1 MIRNLSLIA
10 VFLLCASLAMSAPV
24 RIKDLVEYEG
34 VRANDLIGYGLVI
47 GLDGTGDSLRNAPF
61 TEDLISNILERLG
74 TNVTGEA
81 FRTKNIASVF
91 VTAKLPPFSRG
102 GSYIDVA
109 VATIG
114 DASNLR
120 GGILVMTPL
129 RAADGDIYA
138 VAQGAIIAGGAAVRG
153 AAEQI
158 IEGVP
163 TAGVIPSGALVE
175 REVVFDFKIL
185 KTINLA
191 LRQADFST
199 AHKIETLINK
209 NFKSPVARMLDA
221 ATIEIDIL
229 KTNAS
234 SPAHALSAIE
244 NLTLIPERKARV
256 VVDQRSGTIVMGA
269 EVRISRVAVSQ
280 GNLTLHIQEA
290 PQAVQP
296 NPFSQGETIV
306 LPRSDVSMRAQENI
320 ALAEVPDGANLSEII
335 AGLNALGVGAKEM
348 IDILKSI
355 KAAGALHAEFIVQ

>member
-10 VFLLCASLAMSAPV
+10 VFLLCASLAVSAPV

-91 VTAKLPPFSRG
+91 VTAKLPPFSRA

-175 REVVFDFKIL
+175 REVAFDFKIL

-209 NFKSPVARMLDA
+209 NFKGAVARMLDA
-221 ATIEIDIL
+221 ATVERLQRRRADLKRFFLNQGYQTVEITL
-229 KTNAS
+229 THTSEAKT
-234 SPAHALSAIE
+234 P
-244 NLTLIPERKARV
+244 
-256 VVDQRSGTIVMGA
+256 
-269 EVRISRVAVSQ
+269 VSQ
-280 GNLTLHIQEA
+280 SRHRIQA
-290 PQAVQP
+290 
-296 NPFSQGETIV
+296 
-306 LPRSDVSMRAQENI
+306 
-320 ALAEVPDGANLSEII
+320 ALAEDLSTKPQ
-335 AGLNALGVGAKEM
+335 ALTATAALPFGPNAAQRLT
-348 IDILKSI
+348 LS
-355 KAAGALHAEFIVQ
+355 L